1 MKMRRG
7 RRRPAGAALAVV
19 FLSAGAAASAV
30 PGGVRPGDGAAAE
43 RVTVRTDAGLVR
55 GVRSARY
62 RIFQGIPYAGAPKG
76 AYRWAAPRPVRPWKG
91 VRDAAK
97 PGALC
102 PQVPSQYAQV
112 SSEEEDCLFLNVTA
126 PAAVRH
132 RPAPVLVWIHGDG
145 SVGAGSFFDA
155 RRLADRGVVV
165 VTVNYRLGVFG
176 GFAHPGLKGSG
187 TFGLQDK
194 EN

>member
-1 MKMRRG
+1 MG
-7 RRRPAGAALAVV
+7 GSAAGAAVEG
-19 FLSAGAAASAV
+19 S
-30 PGGVRPGDGAAAE
+30 
-43 RVTVRTDAGLVR
+43 
-55 GVRSARY
+55 
-62 RIFQGIPYAGAPKG
+62 
-76 AYRWAAPRPVRPWKG
+76 
-91 VRDAAK
+91 RDAAK

-176 GFAHPGLKGSG
+176 GFAHPGTEGVGDLRTPGPAG
-187 TFGLQDK
+187 RVALGAAQRGGVRR
-194 EN
+194 